1 MESRKKNKQSI
12 VTAFIVGT
20 TMFSSVDKAWGMEDV
35 SSITESLRK
44 PSKAVKKVFSASRHR
59 EDAEKKMLVGTTLVR
74 STEVRAAQTVLN
86 YLNMPDKSPSHHQD
100 EARDW
105 VDPFLQELVKGG
117 MGRVMVEENRLSPD
131 QTLLIKRSLKAIV
144 KAKEDP
150 FHRVDDRKTKLQPLD
165 DSYIYSNAMLLP
177 HPESDEPGVINTL
190 VNTTHSLANK
200 LQNLNKQ
207 YPNIVVSLLARLPK
221 VKIEKVIEGKFLRDF
236 KNYFEIEE
244 TEENPLVSQ
253 EELTTEQIQQVK
265 DEYRKNGRSFLQIL
279 RFLEQK
285 EQELRLSIAPGS
297 SSSIPLSEP
306 MQPFSSSSDIT
317 PSLAVEEAP
326 RFTYRTT
333 AATLSAKNKHSAVAI
348 QLSDEDLKYPAY
360 QLTVNHR
367 TGENGSSVRIF
378 IPGIDYSPLG
388 GLPSSVGFEDKDF
401 DLSPWVEAVRG
412 DSSSPSAIKTFL
424 SFVGG
429 KSDIHSFKIR
439 SVEGTLKEVIFGNV
453 DSESQPGIH
462 VYAPETDGD
471 ANEWSGVKYD
481 DVQQ

>member
-1 MESRKKNKQSI
+1 
-12 VTAFIVGT
+12 
-20 TMFSSVDKAWGMEDV
+20 
-35 SSITESLRK
+35 
-44 PSKAVKKVFSASRHR
+44 
-59 EDAEKKMLVGTTLVR
+59 
-74 STEVRAAQTVLN
+74 
-86 YLNMPDKSPSHHQD
+86 
-100 EARDW
+100 
-105 VDPFLQELVKGG
+105 
-117 MGRVMVEENRLSPD
+117 
-131 QTLLIKRSLKAIV
+131 
-144 KAKEDP
+144 
-150 FHRVDDRKTKLQPLD
+150 
-165 DSYIYSNAMLLP
+165 
-177 HPESDEPGVINTL
+177 
-190 VNTTHSLANK
+190 
-200 LQNLNKQ
+200 
-207 YPNIVVSLLARLPK
+207 
-221 VKIEKVIEGKFLRDF
+221 
-236 KNYFEIEE
+236 
-244 TEENPLVSQ
+244 
-253 EELTTEQIQQVK
+253 
-265 DEYRKNGRSFLQIL
+265 
-279 RFLEQK
+279 
-285 EQELRLSIAPGS
+285 
-297 SSSIPLSEP
+297 LSEP

-401 DLSPWVEAVRG
+401 DLSPWVEAVRV

-462 VYAPETDGD
+462 VYGPETDGN
-471 ANEWSGVKYD
+471 ANEWSLMQSD

>member
-1 MESRKKNKQSI
+1 MMSRKKNKLSI
-12 VTAFIVGT
+12 VTTFIVGT
-20 TMFSSVDKAWGMEDV
+20 TMLTSMDKAWGMLEAPRPLSPKLRAWGAGA
-35 SSITESLRK
+35 SSSK
-44 PSKAVKKVFSASRHR
+44 PQ

-74 STEVRAAQTVLN
+74 RTEVKAAQVVLN
-86 YLNMPDKSPSHHQD
+86 FLDMPHKSPYRQ
-100 EARDW
+100 EALGWIDSS
-105 VDPFLQELVKGG
+105 LQELVKGG
-117 MGRVMVEENRLSPD
+117 MGRVMVEEDRLSSGQAVD
-131 QTLLIKRSLKAIV
+131 SLIKKSLEAIV
-144 KAKEDP
+144 NAKEDP
-150 FHRVDDRKTKLQPLD
+150 FHGVDDGKTKSQPLD
-165 DSYIYSNAMLLP
+165 DTYMESNATLLF

-190 VNTTHSLANK
+190 VNTTNSLANK

-253 EELTTEQIQQVK
+253 GELTTEQIKRVK
-265 DEYRKNGRSFLQIL
+265 DDYRKNGRNFLQIL

-285 EQELRLSIAPGS
+285 EQELRLSITPES
-297 SSSIPLSEP
+297 SSSIPLPEP
-306 MQPFSSSSDIT
+306 VQPFSSSSDIT

-429 KSDIHSFKIR
+429 QSDVHSFKIR
-439 SVEGTLKEVIFGNV
+439 SGERTLKEVIFGNV

-471 ANEWSGVKYD
+471 ANEWSGVKSD
-481 DVQQ
+481 DVQR